1 VNAPSILLRVT
12 TALADRYRI
21 ERELGQGGMATVY
34 LAEDLKHKRKVA
46 LKVLKPELAAVLGAE
61 RFVQE
66 ITTTAA
72 LQHPHILPLFDSG
85 TADGFLY
92 YVMPFIQGETLRDK
106 LNRETQLGVDEAVK
120 IATDVADA
128 LHYAHTQ
135 GVIHRDIKPENI
147 LLANGRPMVADFGI
161 ALAVS
166 AAAGGR
172 MTETGL
178 SLGTPHYMSPEQATA
193 EKEITR
199 RSDVYSLASVLY
211 EMLAG
216 QPPHVGGSAQQIIM
230 KIITEAPPPVT
241 MLRKSVPPN
250 VAAALARAL
259 EKVPADR
266 FDSAARFAEALA
278 NPSFGHRTGMTGPYA
293 ASGASRTW
301 NRVTVAMTALAVL
314 LALYMGLGALSGR
327 DDRRVEPPV
336 IRFALTDDPTVRI
349 QSSYT
354 RSFAVSPDGR
364 TIVFTG
370 SDSLG
375 ERLWIRTIDN
385 PRARPIPGTE
395 TGANAAF
402 SPNGEWIAFVAELRE
417 LKKVRVTGGD
427 IVSVTSFDART
438 AALAWGAND
447 EIFFEQIG
455 PPAGIQRVPA
465 SGGRPEL
472 VIPFDSAA
480 GEITQRRPLVLRE
493 AGIVVYGSYLAQ
505 LGEEATLVMYRLSDG
520 KRVRLG
526 LPGLGPLAMIDDRL
540 VYSRE
545 DGTLM
550 AVELDVSGMRTVG
563 RPVPLE
569 PRVTAFTTGS
579 AVGLSEGGT
588 LVSQPSDATS
598 IARIDLVDTSGR
610 VIRPLK
616 GEFAA
621 QGLLRFSPDGDRLAV
636 GVGSSG
642 LRSGRPDQR
651 PAYDLWVIDV
661 ATSQPTRVTSNP
673 VASAPS
679 WMHDGKRLV
688 YVALVNGKAELWS
701 VAVDGSGASRL
712 VDLRGDPV
720 SSTVHPDGK
729 SVIVSEITANREG
742 IALLRLWMDG
752 SARAE
757 TLLVERRHGGIRPTA
772 PRVSPDGRLVAYTD
786 YSTSAVYVRSL
797 EGSSVL
803 QVSVYGATRNPVVW
817 GRDSR
822 HLFYNVPLGLIEI
835 GLVTTPGLRVE
846 DRRTIRGFPLS
857 DNYDLSPDGRTFALA
872 SVIRGS
878 ADIFV
883 AVNWANEARRAW
895 RAARE

>member
-1 VNAPSILLRVT
+1 MPTVERLSS
-12 TALADRYRI
+12 ALADRYRI

-34 LAEDLKHKRKVA
+34 LAEDLRHKRKVA
-46 LKVLKPELAAVLGAE
+46 LKVLKPELAAVLGAD

-92 YVMPFIQGETLRDK
+92 YVMPFIKGETLRDK
-106 LNRETQLGVDEAVK
+106 LTRERQLGVDEAVR
-120 IATDVADA
+120 IAREVADA
-128 LHYAHTQ
+128 LDYAHRN

-147 LLANGRPMVADFGI
+147 LLHDGRPMVADFGI

-193 EKEITR
+193 EREISA
-199 RSDVYSLASVLY
+199 RSDIYSLASVLY
-211 EMLAG
+211 ETLAG
-216 QPPHVGGSAQQIIM
+216 VPPHEGGTAQQTIM
-230 KIITEAPPPVT
+230 RILTDTPRPVSE
-241 MLRKSVPPN
+241 LRKSVPPN
-250 VAAALARAL
+250 VNAAILKAL
-259 EKVPADR
+259 EKLPADR
-266 FDSAARFAEALA
+266 FESAKEFADGLA
-278 NPSFGHRTGMTGPYA
+278 NPAFGHRTSPA
-293 ASGASRTW
+293 ASTAVSGVRRSW
-301 NRVTVAMTALAVL
+301 NRATMTMTVVAALLAVL
-314 LALYMGLGALSGR
+314 LGVSALSQRG
-327 DDRRVEPPV
+327 VPPADAPL

-349 QSSYT
+349 QSTYT

-364 TIVFTG
+364 SIVFTG

-395 TGANAAF
+395 MGANAAF
-402 SPNGEWIAFVAELRE
+402 SPNGDWIVFVAGLRE

-427 IVSVTSFDART
+427 VVPITRFEART
-438 AALAWGAND
+438 AAVSWGAND

-455 PPAGIQRVPA
+455 PEAGIHRVPA
-465 SGGRPEL
+465 TGGLPEL
-472 VIPFDSAA
+472 AIPFDTAA

-493 AGIVVYGSYLAQ
+493 AGVVVYGSYVEHF
-505 LGEEATLVMYRLSDG
+505 GEDATLVMYRLSDG

-526 LPGLGPLAMIDDRL
+526 LPGIGPLAMIDDRL

-550 AVELDVSGMRTVG
+550 AVELDAAGMRTVG

-588 LVSQPSDATS
+588 LVYRPSDATS
-598 IARIDLVDTSGR
+598 VARIDLVDTSGR
-610 VIRPLK
+610 TAKSLR

-621 QGLLRFSPDGDRLAV
+621 QGYLRFSPDGGRVAT
-636 GVGSSG
+636 GIGGTG
-642 LRSGRPDQR
+642 LGSGRPDQR

-661 ATSQPTRVTSNP
+661 ATGEPTRVTSNP
-673 VASAPS
+673 VASAPAWS
-679 WMHDGKRLV
+679 HDGRRLV
-688 YVALVNGKAELWS
+688 YVALVNGKSELWS

-712 VDLRGDPV
+712 VDLRGNPV
-720 SSTVHPDGK
+720 SASVHPDGK
-729 SVIVSEITANREG
+729 SVIVSELNANREG
-742 IALLRLWMDG
+742 IAMLRAWIDG

-757 TLLVERRHGGIRPTA
+757 TLLVERRHGGIRPTQ
-772 PRVSPDGRLVAYTD
+772 PRISPDGRFVAYTD

-797 EGSSVL
+797 ESSSVL

-822 HLFYNVPLGLIEI
+822 HLYYNIPLGLIEI
-835 GLVTTPGLRVE
+835 TLETSPSLRVSG
-846 DRRTIRGFPLS
+846 RRTIRGFPLS
-857 DNYDLSPDGRTFALA
+857 DNYDLSPDGKTFALA
-872 SVIRGS
+872 SPIRGS

-883 AVNWANEARRAW
+883 AVNWADEARRAW